1 MGVLKGKAVVVTGAG
16 RGLGRAY
23 ALHAAEAGASVVVND
38 VDGESAEEVV
48 SEIREA
54 GGRAVANGDSVADA
68 DRATALVEQ
77 CAAEFGA
84 IDGLVANAGLADFA
98 DPWTEDP
105 DRMRA
110 VIEVN
115 VLGTMFCGSAAAK
128 AMHAQGGG
136 VIVTVAS
143 GAMLGRA
150 GATAYSASKG
160 AVAAMTFSWAAALA
174 EHGVR
179 VNAFCPLAWTPM
191 MDSDP
196 RAARISDPAQT
207 PERMAPVVT
216 YLLSDLSAGIT
227 GQLVRL
233 VDGKLVLVR
242 QMAVKE
248 PVLVRDD
255 WSVEDVARA
264 FDDELRATAE
274 PPGRDRWRL

>member
-1 MGVLKGKAVVVTGAG
+1 MGILEGKAVVVTGAG

-23 ALHAAEAGASVVVND
+23 ALHAAGAGASVVVND
-38 VDGESAEEVV
+38 VDGESAEKVV

-54 GGRAVANGDSVADA
+54 GGRAVPNGGSVADA
-68 DRATALVEQ
+68 DLAEALVAR
-77 CAAEFGA
+77 CVAEFGA
-84 IDGLVANAGLADFA
+84 IDGLVNNAGRTDFA

-105 DRMRA
+105 DLMRA

-115 VLGTMFCGSAAAK
+115 VLGTMFCGSAAVK
-128 AMHAQGGG
+128 AMHAKRSG
-136 VIVTVAS
+136 VIVNVAS

-150 GATAYSASKG
+150 DATAYSASKG
-160 AVAAMTFSWAAALA
+160 AVAAMTSAWAAGLA

-179 VNAFCPLAWTPM
+179 VNAICPLAWTPM

-196 RAARISDPAQT
+196 RAAGISDPAQT
-207 PERMAPVVT
+207 PERMAPLVT

-233 VDGKLVLVR
+233 VDGKLMLVR

-255 WSVEDVARA
+255 WSVEEIAGA
-264 FDDELRATAE
+264 FDDELRAVAE

>member
-1 MGVLKGKAVVVTGAG
+1 MGTLEGKAVVVTGAG

-23 ALHAAEAGASVVVND
+23 ALHAAGAGASVVVND
-38 VDGESAEEVV
+38 VDGESAEKVV
-48 SEIREA
+48 SEIRET
-54 GGRAVANGDSVADA
+54 GGRAVPNGDSVADA
-68 DRATALVEQ
+68 DLAAALVAR
-77 CAAEFGA
+77 CVAEFGA
-84 IDGLVANAGLADFA
+84 IDGLVNNAGLTDFA

-115 VLGTMFCGSAAAK
+115 VLGTMFCGSAAVK
-128 AMHAQGGG
+128 AMHARGSG
-136 VIVTVAS
+136 VIVNVAS

-150 GATAYSASKG
+150 DATAYSASKG
-160 AVAAMTFSWAAALA
+160 AVAAMTSAWAAGLA
-174 EHGVR
+174 GHGVR
-179 VNAFCPLAWTPM
+179 VNAICPLAWTPM

-196 RAARISDPAQT
+196 RANGISDPTQT
-207 PERMAPVVT
+207 PERMAPLVT

-233 VDGKLVLVR
+233 VDGKLMLVR

-248 PVLVRDD
+248 PVLVRDA
-255 WSVEDVARA
+255 WSVEEIARA
-264 FDDELRATAE
+264 FDDGLREVAE

>member
-1 MGVLKGKAVVVTGAG
+1 MVVTGAG

-23 ALHAAEAGASVVVND
+23 ALAAAAAGASVVVND
-38 VDGESAEEVV
+38 VDGDSAAEVAAA
-48 SEIREA
+48 IRGT
-54 GGRAVANGDSVADA
+54 GGRAVANGDTVADA
-68 DRATALVEQ
+68 DRAAALIAR
-77 CAAEFGA
+77 CAAEFGR
-84 IDGLVANAGLADFA
+84 IDGLVNNAGLTDFA

-115 VLGTMFCGSAAAK
+115 VLGSMFCGSAAAK
-128 AMHAQGGG
+128 AMRGQGGG
-136 VIVTVAS
+136 VIVNVAS

-160 AVAAMTFSWAAALA
+160 AIAAMTFSWAAALA

-179 VNAFCPLAWTPM
+179 VNAICPLAWTPM
-191 MDSDP
+191 MDLDP
-196 RAARISDPAQT
+196 RAREISSPDQT
-207 PERMAPVVT
+207 PERMAPLVT
-216 YLLSDLSAGIT
+216 YLLSDLSAGIS

-233 VDGKLVLVR
+233 VDGKLMLVR

-255 WSVEDVARA
+255 WSAEDIARA
-264 FDDELRATAE
+264 FDDELRATVE
-274 PPGRDRWRL
+274 PPGRYRWQV